1 MTASFPNVSSTGLS
15 GNFTKMNIRIISPS
29 GAIAP
34 QYIDAARQRLTSWG
48 HVVTEGRY
56 TRGSWGRF
64 AATDEQRISDLNE
77 AFADPSV
84 DAILCARG
92 GYGLQ
97 RIIDKIHP
105 TPKLVIGFSDITAL
119 HQLMHTIGVPS
130 LHAIMCKH
138 IATLPEDS
146 VALQSF
152 RKTLQEFAT
161 SSFSLN
167 STLSTTLN
175 STLYT
180 LNSRPGLARGVFVG
194 GNLSVLYGLQGTPYS
209 LSATMGCGL
218 SAKRSYSEAVFQSK
232 GRSILF
238 LEDIGERHYHID
250 RMMQNLRM
258 SGVLANLSGLI
269 VGQFTD
275 CEEDKGM
282 HETVYETIL
291 RAVQDYD
298 YPVLF
303 DFPAGHVEDNRPLWL
318 GKTIE
323 LEVTPN
329 ISRVTY
335 ACK

>member
-1 MTASFPNVSSTGLS
+1 
-15 GNFTKMNIRIISPS
+15 MNIRIISPS
-29 GAIAP
+29 GAIDP
-34 QYIDAARQRLTSWG
+34 QYIDAAKQRLQSWG
-48 HVVTEGRY
+48 HIVTEGHY
-56 TRGSWGRF
+56 ARGSWGRF

-77 AFADPSV
+77 AFADPQV
-84 DAILCARG
+84 EAILCARG

-97 RIIDKIHP
+97 RILDRIHP
-105 TPKLVIGFSDITAL
+105 TKKLVIGFSDITAL
-119 HQLMHTIGVPS
+119 HQLMHRIGMPS

-146 VALQSF
+146 LALQSF
-152 RKTLQEFAT
+152 RKTLKEFKVE
-161 SSFSLN
+161 SLKF
-167 STLSTTLN
+167 TPHPLN
-175 STLYT
+175 
-180 LNSRPGLARGVFVG
+180 RPGTCRGTLIG

-209 LSATMGCGL
+209 LSATTCCDL
-218 SAKRSYSEAVFQSK
+218 SAQRSYSATVFQPE

-238 LEDIGERHYHID
+238 IEDISERHYHID

-282 HETVYETIL
+282 NEQYAFTDTNPIYATIL
-291 RAVQDYD
+291 RAVEDYD

-303 DFPAGHVEDNRPLWL
+303 DFPAGHVQDNRPLWL
-318 GKTIE
+318 GRTVE

-335 ACK
+335 I